1 MITPVVVANWKM
13 HKTPSETESLLSEI
27 IPGLREMKAGAEVE
41 VILAPPFTSLPLA
54 ARVLAGTGVALCAQ
68 DCHWSEEGPYTGE
81 VSARM
86 LAEIGCRFV
95 ILGHSERRELFA
107 ETNRRVNMKAASALF
122 WGLTPIICVGEKE
135 DERASGHTEMV
146 VEVQLKRCLS
156 ELKLDKGQRIMVAYE
171 PVWAIGSGRTPTPP
185 EVDEIHRLIRTEL
198 LATFGEERAA
208 TLPILYGGSVNPANA
223 GPMLALDGVDG
234 VLVGGAS
241 LTAAGFLQL
250 AGLVRAAGPQ
260 GEEI

>member
-1 MITPVVVANWKM
+1 MIAPVVVANWKM
-13 HKTPSETESLLSEI
+13 HKSPSETEALLSEV

-41 VILAPPFTSLPLA
+41 VIVAPPFTSLPIA
-54 ARVLAGTGVALCAQ
+54 ARILAGTGVALCAQ

-86 LAEIGCRFV
+86 LAEVGCRFV

-107 ETNRRVNMKAASALF
+107 ETNRRVNMKASAALF

-135 DERASGHTEMV
+135 DDRVSGHAEMV
-146 VEVQLKRCLS
+146 VERQLKRCLS
-156 ELKLDKGQRIMVAYE
+156 DLKLDKGQRIMVAYE

-185 EVDEIHRLIRTEL
+185 EVDEIHRLIRAEL
-198 LATFGEERAA
+198 LATFEEECAA
-208 TLPILYGGSVNPANA
+208 ILPILYGGSVTPANA
-223 GPMLALDGVDG
+223 KPMLALDAVDG

-241 LTAAGFLQL
+241 LEPAKFLQL
-250 AGLVRAAGPQ
+250 AGLIREAGPQ
-260 GEEI
+260 GGEA